1 MYNVFIVDDDYT
13 VRTDLKDMIG
23 KNEKYVCIGEA
34 ENGEVALDR
43 IRQTKPD
50 IILLDIE
57 MPVMDGLTSLPL
69 ILEGSDCC
77 KVIVLSCHDDYDNV
91 RLAMKHGASEYLL
104 KQRMDEDNL
113 YKTLNQVASLIDNDR
128 ISENERLKRKRDDTI
143 NLPAVM
149 NTLVIDMIRGHLTD
163 VELIGMKIGAIRSK
177 FPMDKLVVSCLIIE
191 ESERQTTWKDE
202 PFVFAIGNVLGEI
215 IDNTKGTIYGKSD
228 KKTFY
233 MISGFHA
240 SDSYLYINNFI
251 YSLIDE
257 VSSAIQRYLKLTV
270 TVGVSPVLATFSQVS
285 EAARQA
291 SLATE
296 YSFFSGKGSII
307 HYTEIEKRSGNW
319 SSDRRK
325 DLINSILLNITKEDD
340 QVENAI
346 NALTIEVQS
355 ELLDIQ
361 TMKDFHA
368 ELMLA
373 LNQKAEELSL
383 TWNIE
388 HYDSA
393 WPNLERTAYMSWL
406 SKLISRLREAYLEG
420 KHSKFSRD
428 DIAKALAYL
437 DSNYMNITSLNDVA
451 KHINLNK
458 SYFSQIFKR
467 EIKEN
472 FTVYL
477 TKLRI
482 DKAKDLLSES
492 DTKVYEV
499 SSLVGIENYR
509 YFSKVFKELTG
520 LTPIEYRKRSQVRK

>member
-1 MYNVFIVDDDYT
+1 MYKVFIVDDDYT
-13 VRTDLKDMIG
+13 VRTDLKDMID
-23 KNEKYVCIGEA
+23 KNKKYVCIGEA

-43 IRQTKPD
+43 IRETKPD

-57 MPVMDGLTSLPL
+57 MPVMDGLTSLPH
-69 ILEGSDCC
+69 ILEGSVCC

-91 RLAMKHGASEYLL
+91 RLAMKHGAAEYLL

-113 YKTLNQVASLIDNDR
+113 FKTLNQVASLIDNDR
-128 ISENERLKRKRDDTI
+128 ISENELLKRRRDDTI

-149 NTLVIDMIRGHLTD
+149 NTLVIDMIRGHITD
-163 VELIGMKIGAIRSK
+163 VDLIGMKIGAIQSK
-177 FPMDKLVVSCLIIE
+177 FPMDKLVVSCLIVD
-191 ESERQTTWKDE
+191 ESERHSTWKDE
-202 PFVFAIGNVLGEI
+202 PFVFAIENVLGEI

-233 MISGFHA
+233 MISGFRA

-251 YSLIDE
+251 YGLVDE

-270 TVGVSPVLATFSQVS
+270 TVGVSPVFATVSQVS

-307 HYTEIEKRSGNW
+307 HYTETEKHTEKW
-319 SSDRRK
+319 SADRRK
-325 DLINSILLNITKEDD
+325 VQIKSIILNVTKEDD
-340 QVENAI
+340 QVESAI
-346 NALTIEVQS
+346 NSLASEFRS

-361 TMKDFHA
+361 TLKDFHA
-368 ELMLA
+368 ELMFA
-373 LNQKAEELSL
+373 FNQKIEELSL
-383 TWNIE
+383 TRYIE
-388 HYDSA
+388 HFDRA
-393 WPNLERTAYMSWL
+393 WPNMELTAYIRWL
-406 SKLISRLREAYLEG
+406 SKLITRIREVYLEG
-420 KHSKFSRD
+420 KQSKFSRD
-428 DIAKALAYL
+428 DITRALAYL
-437 DSNYMNITSLNDVA
+437 DSHYMNITSLNDVA

-482 DKAKDLLSES
+482 DKAKALLSDS

-520 LTPIEYRKRSQVRK
+520 LTPIEYRKRSQLG